1 MDRFNPVRG
10 WFTFINSNYSEGLT
24 MARLS
29 YKGYTINL
37 RPLKTDNQ
45 WQLELEKSGG
55 EIVHTYTMS
64 PQKTLLSIE
73 QFAFDEIDKKVM
85 EEIKS

>member
-1 MDRFNPVRG
+1 
-10 WFTFINSNYSEGLT
+10 

-29 YKGYTINL
+29 YKGYRINL
-37 RPLKTDNQ
+37 KPLKTDNQ

-73 QFAFDEIDKKVM
+73 QFAFDEVDKKVL

>member
-1 MDRFNPVRG
+1 LARVYPSHTRHNFVNE
-10 WFTFINSNYSEGLT
+10 SNREGLK
-24 MARLS
+24 MPRLS

-37 RPLKTDNQ
+37 KPLKTDNQ

-73 QFAFDEIDKKVM
+73 QFAFDEIDKKII

>member
-1 MDRFNPVRG
+1 
-10 WFTFINSNYSEGLT
+10 

-29 YKGYTINL
+29 YKGYLINL

-73 QFAFDEIDKKVM
+73 QFAFDEVDKKVN
-85 EEIKS
+85 EEINS